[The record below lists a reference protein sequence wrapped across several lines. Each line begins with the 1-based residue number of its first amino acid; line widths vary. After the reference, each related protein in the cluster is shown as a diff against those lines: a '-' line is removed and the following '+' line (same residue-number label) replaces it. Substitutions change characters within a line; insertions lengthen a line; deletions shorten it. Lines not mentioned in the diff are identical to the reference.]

1 MHRAD
6 EPDSRL
12 PAGTDGSG
20 AHHGR
25 SRGSVYYLCDD
36 NVVVPLSDGT
46 VREALHDLRWRLE
59 EILAGGP
66 AAVIVDVAGL
76 TRLSSVTVA
85 ALLWANRR
93 CVTRGVRLD
102 LSDPGGRLANQLRAA
117 GLDTIWEIRTG
128 PTPTRKAQGT

>member
-6 EPDSRL
+6 EPDIRVR
-12 PAGTDGSG
+12 AGSDGSG

-25 SRGSVYYLCDD
+25 ARGSVYYQCDD
-36 NVVVPLSDGT
+36 DVVVPLSDRT

-66 AAVIVDVAGL
+66 AAVVVEVAGL

-93 CVTRGVRLD
+93 CVTRGVRLY
-102 LSDPGGRLANQLRAA
+102 LSDPGGRLASQLRCA
-117 GLDTIWEIRTG
+117 GLDTIWEIRTRS
-128 PTPTRKAQGT
+128 TPTRKAPGK